1 MKIGDPKPPASDPQV
16 SGNDLDSSQNS
27 DNKDS
32 DGSPFSRVLAKKRD
46 PNQQAAGT
54 ALSQGGKRPS
64 GDLDPASLGL
74 MQGPQAQFGQLLQP
88 TAVES
93 KRAVAVPVELQQLVH
108 EITVGVNAAGN
119 QQVSIEL
126 NSNVLKGLHIRIERQ
141 QGAVSI
147 QFQSTSDQ
155 VTSLLSNNVGALAE
169 GLADRGVSVSN
180 IRITGASESAR
191 SQDFKGRSLPS
202 GRAQSGQQRGG
213 R

>member
-1 MKIGDPKPPASDPQV
+1 MKIGDPQPPTSDPQV
-16 SGNDLDSSQNS
+16 SNDSDSSQNNDS
-27 DNKDS
+27 KDS
-32 DGSPFSRVLAKKRD
+32 DGSAFSRVLAKKRD
-46 PNQQAAGT
+46 PGQQGAGT
-54 ALSQGGKRPS
+54 ALWQGGKRPS

-74 MQGPQAQFGQLLQP
+74 AQGPQAQFGQLLQP

-155 VTSLLSNNVGALAE
+155 VSSLLSNNLDALSE

-180 IRITGASESAR
+180 IRITGAGESAG
-191 SQDFKGRSLPS
+191 SQDFKGRALSG
-202 GRAQSGQQRGG
+202 GRAPSGQQRGG